1 MNSLGGLWEK
11 SSGKRGILPVREPL
25 LVFGAHNLV
34 WYNEIP
40 RGAPKWLIS
49 TGFST

>member
-25 LVFGAHNLV
+25 LVFGAHIWSGTMRFREEL
-34 WYNEIP
+34 P
-40 RGAPKWLIS
+40 SG
-49 TGFST
+49 